1 MATSTKR
8 CFLNS
13 HKNSVFLHSLSG
25 QFQLRTPFSSSEGV
39 RLLEIPLYCVSCIL
53 YLGRRGGAVWCE
65 HSPLTLTR
73 FKSRPV
79 DAICRLSCR
88 LLVLSLVSRV
98 FFFGYCTV
106 LYCTVM
112 QSGIVDEESFCGCA
126 ASKLFIY

>member
-25 QFQLRTPFSSSEGV
+25 QFQLRTPFSRSEGV

-73 FKSRPV
+73 VQIPSRRRDMSV
-79 DAICRLSCR
+79 E
-88 LLVLSLVSRV
+88 
-98 FFFGYCTV
+98 FFFPLFREFFSSGTV

>member
-1 MATSTKR
+1 M
-8 CFLNS
+8 
-13 HKNSVFLHSLSG
+13 
-25 QFQLRTPFSSSEGV
+25 
-39 RLLEIPLYCVSCIL
+39 
-53 YLGRRGGAVWCE
+53 WCE

-73 FKSRPV
+73 VQIPSRRRDMSVEFFFPLF
-79 DAICRLSCR
+79 REF
-88 LLVLSLVSRV
+88 